1 MKKILALLLALTLIL
16 TLAACSGSSSG
27 TDGASS
33 GEAEK
38 TAELS
43 KSIKDDSS
51 VPGMSFTPPEGYTF
65 AERTFDRTSDGTLTE
80 KNLKFYYDNDTTVN
94 FAYGSANGKQ
104 LSELITLDGLE
115 TYDADGVTFYFYE
128 EGSSLMALSQINDI
142 LYGIEY
148 ARAEGSE
155 DRELLDKALESVKF
169 EDVDS
174 VMENADEDV
183 MGDISYQLDPTL
195 TIASTY
201 SDDKQNLEGETVRK
215 SKTWRFGKDK
225 DNLDF
230 RFLIRYIK
238 GGKVEDELP
247 SGGNFGEET
256 VGEFTYTVRLD
267 DDSNAYEYYLQRGDD
282 VYVLKNLGASNGW
295 STTRSD
301 ESKTA
306 FKALVESVS
315 FS

>member
-1 MKKILALLLALTLIL
+1 MKKILALILALTLIL

-43 KSIKDDSS
+43 KSIKDDTS
-51 VPGMSFTPPEGYTF
+51 VPGMSFSAPEGYTF
-65 AERTFDRTSDGTLTE
+65 VERTIDKTGDGTLTE
-80 KNLKFYYDNDTTVN
+80 KNLKFYYDGDTTLS
-94 FAYGSANGKQ
+94 FAYGAANGKQ

-115 TYDADGVTFYFYE
+115 TYDAGGVTFYFYE
-128 EGSSLMALSQINDI
+128 EGSSLMALSQVNDI

-155 DRELLDKALESVKF
+155 DRERLDKALETVRF
-169 EDVDS
+169 EEVDS
-174 VMENADEDV
+174 VTENADEDV
-183 MGDISYQLDPTL
+183 LGDISYQIDSTL
-195 TIASTY
+195 HIASTY
-201 SDDKQNLEGETVRK
+201 SADKQNLDGETVRK
-215 SKTWRFGKDK
+215 SKTWRFGADK

-247 SGGNFGEET
+247 SSGNFGEET
-256 VGEFTYTVRLD
+256 VGENTYTTRLD

-282 VYVLKNLGASNGW
+282 VYVIKNLGASSGW

-301 ESKTA
+301 ESKAA
-306 FKALVESVS
+306 FKALIESVS